1 MSHPRTLYYS
11 DSAKIAQKD
20 IEKAL
25 AEVGLKKGDTIM
37 VHSDIGSFGKL
48 ATFDKNFLLQSLVNS
63 LKRIVGKNGT
73 IIMPTFTY
81 SFNKNKPYDIKST
94 KSTVG
99 TLTEYFRKQK
109 DVSRT
114 AHPTHSAAVWGKHK
128 KYLLDIGKGTF
139 NKSSIFGKLHKIN
152 GKFVSLGVPLH
163 MSCTFIHYIEH
174 MHKVPY
180 RYMKK
185 IKGKIITDGR
195 KYEDEISFDNRYA
208 IFFSSFLKF
217 EEYLIKKKLLKE
229 VKVGKSTISM
239 IESDILFKEGCRL
252 LNQDIYFFVKNNTF
266 IFKLI
271 NYGLYPFLKYIP
283 WPFRMLNEAG
293 SIVFRLLRKKN
304 IGED

>member
-1 MSHPRTLYYS
+1 MSHPKALYYS
-11 DSAKIAQKD
+11 DSAKITQKD

-48 ATFDKNFLLQSLVNS
+48 AAFDKNFLLQSLVNS
-63 LKRIVGKNGT
+63 LKKIVGKNGT

-81 SFNKNKPYDIKST
+81 SFNKNEPYDIKNT

-114 AHPTHSAAVWGKHK
+114 VHPTHSAAIWGKHR

-139 NKSSIFGKLHKIN
+139 DKSSIFGKLHKVN

-185 IKGKIITDGR
+185 IRGKITRDGR

-217 EEYLIKKKLLKE
+217 EKYLIKKNLLKE

-252 LNQDIYFFVKNNTF
+252 LDQDIYFFIKNGT
-266 IFKLI
+266 ITHKLI
-271 NYGLYPFLKYIP
+271 NHGLYFFLQYLP
-283 WPFRMLNEAG
+283 WPFKVLNESG
-293 SIVFRLLRKKN
+293 SIFLRWLRKNN
-304 IGED
+304 IGD